1 MQRRPYA
8 NSQAF
13 NIDFGDSSSGE
24 FTVGGFP
31 YTGEVRATGHDGRGR
46 PGERLAVCVRLF
58 RDIEP
63 VRDIFQRS
71 PGLWSMNEGEQ
82 CCTVDIFDFLSITN
96 FTLDLRKK
104 TVYFD
109 CKATRDE
116 MKDEQF

>member
-71 PGLWSMNEGEQ
+71 PGLWSMNEGEHGAVQ
-82 CCTVDIFDFLSITN
+82 
-96 FTLDLRKK
+96 
-104 TVYFD
+104 
-109 CKATRDE
+109 
-116 MKDEQF
+116 